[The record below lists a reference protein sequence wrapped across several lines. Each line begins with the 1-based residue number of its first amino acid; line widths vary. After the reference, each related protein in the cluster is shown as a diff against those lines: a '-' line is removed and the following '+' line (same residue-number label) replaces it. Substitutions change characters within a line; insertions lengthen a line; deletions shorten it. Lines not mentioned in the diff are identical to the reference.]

1 MSEKQYPIQ
10 PLLTA
15 RGIAKQFSG
24 VVVLKHIDFT
34 LLPGQVHALLGG
46 NGAGKSTLMKII
58 AGIEQPDAGTL
69 TLEGQE
75 ISHLTPAKAH
85 QLGLY
90 LVPQEPL
97 LFPNLSVQE
106 NILFRLPKHQAG
118 KAKLQQM
125 LTSLR
130 CNFDLS
136 ARAGSLNVADQQ
148 LVEIMRGLM
157 RDSRIL
163 ILDEPTA
170 SLTPAETERLFGRV
184 RELQQQGVGIVF
196 ISHKLP
202 EIHAI
207 ADYLSVMRDGN
218 IALAGPAKQ
227 FSTDEIIQAI
237 TPEAKKKPLSETQKL
252 WLDLSA
258 TRNSPQ
264 DDTPVL
270 DVRNACGEGFR
281 NISFVVNPGEV
292 VGLAGVVG
300 AGRTELAETLYGLRP
315 LIAGEVFLNGDNLR
329 GVSSEKRLTRGLV
342 CLPEDRQASGLFLDA
357 PLTWNIGALVHN
369 HQGLLVNRSRDDA
382 LLERY
387 RRALNIKF
395 SDGQQTV
402 RTLSGGNQQKILI
415 AKCLEANPSLLII
428 DEPTRGVDV
437 GARNDIYQLIQSI
450 AQQNVAILLISSDL
464 DEVVALADRVLV
476 MHQGEFSGEL
486 QHNELNTDTIMHM
499 AFGEHRPQ
507 TETESSPLQEAASC

>member
-1 MSEKQYPIQ
+1 M
-10 PLLTA
+10 
-15 RGIAKQFSG
+15 
-24 VVVLKHIDFT
+24 
-34 LLPGQVHALLGG
+34 
-46 NGAGKSTLMKII
+46 
-58 AGIEQPDAGTL
+58 
-69 TLEGQE
+69 
-75 ISHLTPAKAH
+75 
-85 QLGLY
+85 
-90 LVPQEPL
+90 
-97 LFPNLSVQE
+97 
-106 NILFRLPKHQAG
+106 
-118 KAKLQQM
+118 
-125 LTSLR
+125 
-130 CNFDLS
+130 
-136 ARAGSLNVADQQ
+136 
-148 LVEIMRGLM
+148 
-157 RDSRIL
+157 
-163 ILDEPTA
+163 
-170 SLTPAETERLFGRV
+170 
-184 RELQQQGVGIVF
+184 
-196 ISHKLP
+196 
-202 EIHAI
+202 
-207 ADYLSVMRDGN
+207 
-218 IALAGPAKQ
+218 
-227 FSTDEIIQAI
+227 
-237 TPEAKKKPLSETQKL
+237 
-252 WLDLSA
+252 
-258 TRNSPQ
+258 
-264 DDTPVL
+264 
-270 DVRNACGEGFR
+270 
-281 NISFVVNPGEV
+281 

-315 LIAGEVFLNGDNLR
+315 LIAGEVFLNGDNLC

-395 SDGQQTV
+395 SDRQQTV

>member
-1 MSEKQYPIQ
+1 
-10 PLLTA
+10 
-15 RGIAKQFSG
+15 
-24 VVVLKHIDFT
+24 
-34 LLPGQVHALLGG
+34 
-46 NGAGKSTLMKII
+46 
-58 AGIEQPDAGTL
+58 
-69 TLEGQE
+69 
-75 ISHLTPAKAH
+75 
-85 QLGLY
+85 
-90 LVPQEPL
+90 
-97 LFPNLSVQE
+97 
-106 NILFRLPKHQAG
+106 
-118 KAKLQQM
+118 
-125 LTSLR
+125 
-130 CNFDLS
+130 
-136 ARAGSLNVADQQ
+136 
-148 LVEIMRGLM
+148 
-157 RDSRIL
+157 
-163 ILDEPTA
+163 
-170 SLTPAETERLFGRV
+170 
-184 RELQQQGVGIVF
+184 
-196 ISHKLP
+196 
-202 EIHAI
+202 
-207 ADYLSVMRDGN
+207 MRDGN

-476 MHQGEFSGEL
+476 MHQG
-486 QHNELNTDTIMHM
+486 N
-499 AFGEHRPQ
+499 
-507 TETESSPLQEAASC
+507 SPGNCSTTS